1 MEASSALHSGAGS
14 WSHQRKGQGQTVH
27 RKGDDTRER
36 GERPDVGEGSRE
48 RGRHSER
55 SGADRRG
62 MVAGRAGQPGA
73 PCTSAPARRAQLS
86 RLPGGSG
93 PPKAPG
99 DWPWAGQAWAPP
111 SQGPRGSSVGPLRT
125 QVLTAAPPVGPTWKV
140 SWLTPLA
147 GSGWLQSLCSD
158 PTAPWGSI
166 SRACCVSPWSQRL
179 ELKPRLGEDSVSGA
193 QGVLGAVGP
202 GAQAPICG
210 TVSEAPLPHVP
221 QLSVL
226 RGRPSVSAGRW
237 Y

>member
-14 WSHQRKGQGQTVH
+14 WSHQRKDHGQTVH
-27 RKGDDTRER
+27 RRGDDTRER

-48 RGRHSER
+48 RGRRSER

-62 MVAGRAGQPGA
+62 VVAGRAGQPGA

-86 RLPGGSG
+86 RLSGGSD

-140 SWLTPLA
+140 GWSTPLA
-147 GSGWLQSLCSD
+147 GSAGYRACAQIPQLHGAASQEPAVC
-158 PTAPWGSI
+158 PWGLRGWNLSPDLVTTR
-166 SRACCVSPWSQRL
+166 SAVPRACRVQWAL
-179 ELKPRLGEDSVSGA
+179 GPR
-193 QGVLGAVGP
+193 P
-202 GAQAPICG
+202 P
-210 TVSEAPLPHVP
+210 
-221 QLSVL
+221 
-226 RGRPSVSAGRW
+226 SAGLLVRPRFRMCPSCRF
-237 Y
+237 